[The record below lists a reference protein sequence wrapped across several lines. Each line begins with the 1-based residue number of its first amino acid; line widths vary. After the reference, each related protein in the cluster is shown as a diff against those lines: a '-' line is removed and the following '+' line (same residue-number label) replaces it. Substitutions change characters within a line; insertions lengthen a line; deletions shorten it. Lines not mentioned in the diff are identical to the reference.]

1 MTAKPEI
8 LFARLNE
15 KEVMEKV
22 EANEKKVAEER
33 RAADAKAHEITIND
47 VGKLDLR
54 VGKVLSCRRH
64 PNAEKLLIEDID
76 LGNGDVRQ
84 IVSGIADSYTPGQM
98 IGKLVVVVANLKPAE
113 IRGEKS
119 QGMILAGRNN
129 NETAVVEVN
138 GLEPGTKIE

>member
-1 MTAKPEI
+1 
-8 LFARLNE
+8 
-15 KEVMEKV
+15 
-22 EANEKKVAEER
+22 
-33 RAADAKAHEITIND
+33 
-47 VGKLDLR
+47 
-54 VGKVLSCRRH
+54 
-64 PNAEKLLIEDID
+64 
-76 LGNGDVRQ
+76 
-84 IVSGIADSYTPGQM
+84 M

>member
-1 MTAKPEI
+1 MLWAVW
-8 LFARLNE
+8 LFRLQE
-15 KEVMEKV
+15 GL
-22 EANEKKVAEER
+22 VAL
-33 RAADAKAHEITIND
+33 
-47 VGKLDLR
+47 VG
-54 VGKVLSCRRH
+54 
-64 PNAEKLLIEDID
+64 IEDID